1 MIVLGK
7 NKTCVNN
14 AKECRHVASPE
25 LVLLRDLGQPSAT
38 RPLRA
43 SARLSSRSDISFCN
57 LFTLRALNFALASTS
72 LTAHQKPLTD
82 AQSIYI
88 DREDELVSIYS
99 VLLWCVEDPIMTRN
113 QADRSTLTS
122 VFASPRIYYCHILH
136 TLSNPTTHR
145 NPPRRT

>member
-1 MIVLGK
+1 MVTLCRKHSESDAGCSAKFAAASQTGDRHSEIASDGTFQAGCSPRERQSRSQNRAWSRMSVWGK
-7 NKTCVNN
+7 NETCVNN

-82 AQSIYI
+82 AQSI
-88 DREDELVSIYS
+88 
-99 VLLWCVEDPIMTRN
+99 
-113 QADRSTLTS
+113 
-122 VFASPRIYYCHILH
+122 
-136 TLSNPTTHR
+136 
-145 NPPRRT
+145 